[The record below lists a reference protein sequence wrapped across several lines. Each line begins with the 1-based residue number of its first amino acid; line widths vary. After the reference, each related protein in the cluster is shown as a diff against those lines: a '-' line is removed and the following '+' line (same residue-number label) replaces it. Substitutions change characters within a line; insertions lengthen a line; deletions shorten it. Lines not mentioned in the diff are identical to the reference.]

1 MLFRKMWRDLLR
13 NKTQFISIF
22 IMALLSMLVFVGL
35 DAEAS
40 GAQRASDNYYAKYNL
55 ADIWVMGAGFSEDD
69 VHMLEKLKGIDSAER
84 EVYLTGTVNRE
95 DNPYMYVEF
104 LTTNNISEMMMYE
117 GEKYEPEKEGIW
129 LEKSYCDANGVKLGD
144 KFSFKVEGFTID
156 STVSGI
162 MDSPEYVY
170 YVSEED
176 VMYPNYAKCCLGFL
190 SDSAFP
196 ITPVTYNRVK
206 IKLKEGANVE
216 ATKQLIEDSFDRD
229 DIAVTDRKQNLS
241 FATFDAEIKQHK
253 EFGVIFAIVFV
264 LIALLGI
271 VTTMARVT
279 ANQRTQIGTLKA
291 LGFTKRKI
299 TWHYVSY
306 GIVIS
311 AAGSVV
317 GAILGMSLIPP
328 WILGMFNGSYLVPNL
343 KGYFSPQSLW
353 VMVASIIVSG
363 IVSYLSCR
371 KELKD
376 PPAITLKPPAPK
388 NVKTSAFERSIL
400 WRSLDF
406 STQWNIRDV
415 LRNKVRS
422 LMGIM
427 GVVGCS
433 MLLLMGFGCFDS
445 INVLLDNMYGEL
457 MTANKK
463 VLLSSEATYDYT
475 YDYAKQYKGQMV
487 EETAVELVSSKGKK
501 NGTCTVIDKGNY
513 VHYQDVNHN
522 NIELVKD
529 GIAMSYKMSK
539 NLQVDVGDYV
549 TWHLVGD
556 DKWQRTRVSQ
566 IYRDPTVQGIAMH
579 KDTYEKLEYDFCPTS
594 ILTNMTIPENVVS
607 EEDGLSSVMDIADM
621 KASFSE
627 TMEMMY
633 SMVYVMVLAAALLGF
648 IVLYNLGVLSF
659 VEKTREVATLKVL
672 GFPSRKI
679 RNILQKQNIWL
690 TVAGLMCGV
699 PAGWGMLAV
708 ICGTISDSLDMFP
721 TVTTPTYMYTI
732 LGTFLVSITVN
743 FMFSGKVKTID
754 MVDALKGVE

>member
-196 ITPVTYNRVK
+196 ITPVTYNRIK
-206 IKLKEGANVE
+206 IKLKEGADVE

-388 NVKTSAFERSIL
+388 
-400 WRSLDF
+400 
-406 STQWNIRDV
+406 
-415 LRNKVRS
+415 
-422 LMGIM
+422 M
-427 GVVGCS
+427 
-433 MLLLMGFGCFDS
+433 
-445 INVLLDNMYGEL
+445 
-457 MTANKK
+457 
-463 VLLSSEATYDYT
+463 
-475 YDYAKQYKGQMV
+475 
-487 EETAVELVSSKGKK
+487 
-501 NGTCTVIDKGNY
+501 
-513 VHYQDVNHN
+513 
-522 NIELVKD
+522 
-529 GIAMSYKMSK
+529 
-539 NLQVDVGDYV
+539 
-549 TWHLVGD
+549 
-556 DKWQRTRVSQ
+556 
-566 IYRDPTVQGIAMH
+566 
-579 KDTYEKLEYDFCPTS
+579 
-594 ILTNMTIPENVVS
+594 
-607 EEDGLSSVMDIADM
+607 
-621 KASFSE
+621 
-627 TMEMMY
+627 
-633 SMVYVMVLAAALLGF
+633 
-648 IVLYNLGVLSF
+648 
-659 VEKTREVATLKVL
+659 
-672 GFPSRKI
+672 
-679 RNILQKQNIWL
+679 
-690 TVAGLMCGV
+690 
-699 PAGWGMLAV
+699 
-708 ICGTISDSLDMFP
+708 
-721 TVTTPTYMYTI
+721 
-732 LGTFLVSITVN
+732 
-743 FMFSGKVKTID
+743 
-754 MVDALKGVE
+754 